1 MKDCS
6 IQISAVYDDGGHVE
20 DKKPLRCWS
29 AYGAVENLIDYLK
42 RINKESG
49 TKHLRNL
56 TIQLTL
62 K

>member
-20 DKKPLRCWS
+20 DKKPMRCWS

-42 RINKESG
+42 KLSKESG
-49 TKHLRNL
+49 TKRLKGL
-56 TIQLTL
+56 AIQLTL